1 MADSKTAEMLAKL
14 AAWRPVGPEFDP
26 PVLQQSI
33 RKRPAMYVGGTDPQ
47 GLHKTLLGLI
57 DVAAGEFAHGATRL
71 EVTLHDGL
79 ATVTVDGPGL
89 PGTPIPDLDGRSL
102 LEIAVTTFLLN
113 GQLRH
118 DGGERARIDIPS
130 AAALAETFRLES
142 CHQGWRFDFAM
153 CRGVPAGPTRDLG
166 PTERQGIRFEW
177 CPDPAIFRQ
186 PALEADRIRDRLEFL
201 AAYHPGF
208 VIDFEDPQGARCR
221 HVCPNGM
228 ADRVRVL
235 AGDRPAYPQVF
246 AVQARIPGLTLDV
259 AFQHVRGD
267 ETTLETY
274 ANGERTYGHGA
285 HLHGFQKGVVG
296 LLRAKAREQA
306 DREPLAVDGRAFER
320 GVVAVLS
327 IDAPNLQFESPT
339 RDRISNHEI
348 EERVAHAVRTQLEV
362 WLSEHP
368 ALLTTLL
375 ARSVRCG

>member
-1 MADSKTAEMLAKL
+1 MADSRTAEMLAKL

-26 PVLQQSI
+26 PALQQSI
-33 RKRPAMYVGGTDPQ
+33 RQRPAMYVGGTDPQ
-47 GLHKTLLGLI
+47 GLHHALLGLI

-71 EVTLHDGL
+71 EVTLRDGL

-102 LEIAVTTFLLN
+102 LEVAVTTFFLN

-142 CHQGWRFDFAM
+142 CHQGRRYDFAM
-153 CRGVPAGPTRDLG
+153 CHGVPVGPTRDLG

-177 CPDPAIFRQ
+177 RPDPAIFRQ
-186 PALEADRIRDRLEFL
+186 PALEADRIRDRLGFL

-208 VIDFEDPQGARCR
+208 VIDFEAQQGARCR
-221 HVCPNGM
+221 HLCPNGM

-267 ETTLETY
+267 QTTIETY
-274 ANGERTYGHGA
+274 ANGERTSGHGA
-285 HLHGFQKGVVG
+285 HLYGFLKGVVS

-306 DREPLAVDGRAFER
+306 GPEPLAIDGRAFER
-320 GVVAVLS
+320 GLVAVLS

-339 RDRISNHEI
+339 RYRISNHEI

-368 ALLTTLL
+368 TLLTTLL
-375 ARSVRCG
+375 ARSVRCA